1 MKPPSL
7 LEYYHSLQASLELQ
21 LLHTLRA
28 LLCEQGGLLPEC
40 VRLVADGR
48 VLDVACGRGQ
58 WVQAMA
64 RHYPAMEALGR
75 DAAPEAIRA
84 ARLGAMRLS
93 NARFAVGDLCAL
105 TDCAEQSFDLVRACF
120 IAPLVAPQ
128 SWPALL
134 KECVRVCRPG
144 GTILWVEW
152 AFPETNSMACSHCM
166 EMLRQA
172 IQYAGKTPD
181 ITPMMDL
188 LLREASA
195 QPVHKLETML
205 NISTGTDIHT
215 RFCRHISIALALI
228 QPFLTNK
235 QVGSSGEIDSAC
247 REAIM
252 DIYQDEF
259 LATWAIHTVV
269 AEKARAVM

>member
-7 LEYYHSLQASLELQ
+7 LEYYQSLQASLELQ
-21 LLHTLRA
+21 LLLSLRA

-40 VRLVADGR
+40 VRPVEDGR

-64 RHYPAMEALGR
+64 RHHPAMEVLGR

-84 ARLGAMRLS
+84 ARLGALRLA
-93 NARFAVGDLCAL
+93 NARFVVGDLHAL
-105 TDCAEQSFDLVRACF
+105 TDCADQSFDLVRACF
-120 IAPLVAPQ
+120 IAPLVALQ

-134 KECVRVCRPG
+134 KELVRVCRPG

-152 AFPETNSMACSHCM
+152 AFPETNSQACSHCM

-172 IQYAGKTPD
+172 IEYSGKTPN

-188 LLREASA
+188 LLRETSC
-195 QPVHKLETML
+195 QPVHRLETLL
-205 NISTGTDIHT
+205 NISAGTDIHT
-215 RFCRHISIALALI
+215 RFCHHISIALALI

-247 REAIM
+247 REAIL

-259 LATWAIHTVV
+259 LATWSIHTVV
-269 AEKARAVM
+269 AELLP

>member
-7 LEYYHSLQASLELQ
+7 LEYYQSLQDSLELQ
-21 LLHTLRA
+21 LLHSLRA
-28 LLCEQGGLLPEC
+28 LLCEQGGLLPAS
-40 VRLVADGR
+40 VQPLADGR
-48 VLDVACGRGQ
+48 VLDVACGHGQ

-64 RHYPAMEALGR
+64 RHYPAMEVLGR
-75 DAAPEAIRA
+75 DAAQEAIRA
-84 ARLGAMRLS
+84 ARLGTMRLS
-93 NARFAVGDLCAL
+93 NARFMMGDLHAL
-105 TDCAEQSFDLVRACF
+105 TDCADHAFDLVRACF

-134 KECVRVCRPG
+134 KEFARVCRPG

-152 AFPETNSMACSHCM
+152 GFPETNSQACSHCG

-172 IQYAGKTPD
+172 MQYSGKTAD
-181 ITPMMDL
+181 ITPLMDL
-188 LLREASA
+188 LLREASG
-195 QPVHKLETML
+195 QPVHKLETLL
-205 NISTGTDIHT
+205 NISADTDIHT

-259 LATWAIHTVV
+259 LATWSIHTVV
-269 AEKARAVM
+269 AQKASA

>member
-7 LEYYHSLQASLELQ
+7 LEYYQSLHDSLELQ
-21 LLHTLRA
+21 LLLSLRA
-28 LLCEQGGLLPEC
+28 LLCEQVGLLPEC
-40 VRLVADGR
+40 VRPVEDGR
-48 VLDVACGRGQ
+48 VLDVACGRGE

-75 DAAPEAIRA
+75 DAAQEAIRA

-105 TDCAEQSFDLVRACF
+105 TDCADDSSDLVRACF

-128 SWPALL
+128 FWPALL
-134 KECVRVCRPG
+134 KELVRVCRPG
-144 GTILWVEW
+144 GTILWMEW
-152 AFPETNSMACSHCM
+152 AFPETNSQACSHCM

-172 IQYAGKTPD
+172 ILFSGKTPD
-181 ITPMMDL
+181 ITPLMDL
-188 LLREASA
+188 LLREASC

-205 NISTGTDIHT
+205 NISAGTDIHT
-215 RFCRHISIALALI
+215 RFCHHISIALALI

-235 QVGSSGEIDSAC
+235 QVGSSREIDGAC

-259 LATWAIHTVV
+259 LATWSIHTVV
-269 AEKARAVM
+269 AELLP